1 MKGFDWLVLGHVPD
15 PGPFTVAVRI
25 DTSYWIHLGYVPHPT
40 TTARKAQVC
49 AGQVSRIRGKE
60 GLQDKGK
67 KNQPLERLTSGCASD
82 KRLLRTYYVP

>member
-1 MKGFDWLVLGHVPD
+1 MSNASAKGFDWLVLGHVPD

-67 KNQPLERLTSGCASD
+67 KKSASRAANIRL
-82 KRLLRTYYVP
+82 RI